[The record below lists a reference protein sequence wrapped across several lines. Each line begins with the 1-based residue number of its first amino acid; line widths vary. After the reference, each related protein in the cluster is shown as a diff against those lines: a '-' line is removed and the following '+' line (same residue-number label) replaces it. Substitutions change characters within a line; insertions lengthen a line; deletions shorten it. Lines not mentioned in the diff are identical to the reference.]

1 MKTVFVKHIKASTWM
16 DEETKQRGVE
26 KTMLIEKIIG
36 ADKILYD
43 VEKFDKLLGV
53 DGVRALIIMVRKRR
67 IWNAHFFQLNFT
79 LDNPYQILREK
90 RMRENKRIW
99 ETVYEET
106 QDNWNTFFHMVDDVN
121 AFFAAPMNVMSEIPP

>member
-67 IWNAHFFQLNFT
+67 I
-79 LDNPYQILREK
+79 
-90 RMRENKRIW
+90 
-99 ETVYEET
+99 
-106 QDNWNTFFHMVDDVN
+106 
-121 AFFAAPMNVMSEIPP
+121 

>member
-1 MKTVFVKHIKASTWM
+1 MKDTLYIRKKTNPNVRLQLEELVDIMKTVFVKHIKASTWM
-16 DEETKQRGVE
+16 DEETKLRGVE

-67 IWNAHFFQLNFT
+67 I
-79 LDNPYQILREK
+79 
-90 RMRENKRIW
+90 
-99 ETVYEET
+99 
-106 QDNWNTFFHMVDDVN
+106 
-121 AFFAAPMNVMSEIPP
+121 